1 MVRKALILTILTVG
15 AIALTS
21 CHRSRVQN
29 PLAGLDSKQPDK
41 VLFDRA
47 MDAMKKGKYE
57 VSRTV
62 LQTLINTYPD
72 SEYIARAKLAV
83 GDSWY
88 AEGGSSGLSQ
98 AEIEFKDFI
107 TFFPNVPEAAEAQ
120 LKVANIHYRQMEK
133 PDRDFTHARRAEDE
147 YRNLILQFPDS
158 KLVPEAKQRLRQV
171 QEVLAE
177 REFRI
182 GRFYFLRQSWP
193 ASIAR
198 LKTLADSYPLY
209 SQADEAL
216 YMLGNAFESEID
228 VTRRAK
234 GVNEVQKAKAIDEF
248 TNRAAEAYSHLVSR
262 YPVMERAEDAKRR
275 LQALGRPVPTPT
287 AEAIAQNRSE
297 FESRGETGTM
307 GKMMGNFRRAPD
319 MSQTAKIGEPNL
331 TGTKD
336 SSAPEFLR
344 HVQDTM
350 LGKTGGKE
358 SSAVSVETVGKGAP
372 PANQPAPRSDQGEG
386 QEQQGQAQEQ
396 QGQTQQEQ
404 QGQTQ
409 EQPGQAKEQPGA
421 QQAPS
426 QEQELPGKAA
436 EQVQP
441 NEQQPA
447 NSGIG
452 ELQTLPQQGSPQ
464 QPAVQQSPPP
474 AQPPSGADNNPA
486 QPPKQVN
493 DAQTAPPQGQAEQT
507 SEPAATD
514 QAKSDD
520 QSSAATLNKKN
531 SSSSKKKKNKKV
543 PPQS

>member
-1 MVRKALILTILTVG
+1 MFRKVLILAVLSL
-15 AIALTS
+15 ASFALTS
-21 CHRSRVQN
+21 CHHSRVQN

-47 MDAMKKGKYE
+47 MEAMKKGKYE

-98 AEIEFKDFI
+98 AEVEYKDFI

-182 GRFYFLRQSWP
+182 GRFYYLRQSWP
-193 ASIAR
+193 AAIAR
-198 LKTLADSYPLY
+198 LKTLTDSYPLY

-216 YMLGNAFESEID
+216 YMLGNAFESEIEL
-228 VTRRAK
+228 TRRAK
-234 GVNEVQKAKAIDEF
+234 VNEVQKAKAIQEF
-248 TNRAAEAYSHLVSR
+248 TNRASEAYSRLVSR
-262 YPVMERAEDAKRR
+262 YPVMERAADAKRR
-275 LQALGRPVPTPT
+275 LQAMGQPVPTPT
-287 AEAIAQNRSE
+287 TEAIAQNRAE
-297 FESRGETGTM
+297 MESRGETGKI
-307 GKMMGNFRRAPD
+307 GAIMGNFRRAPD
-319 MSQTAKIGEPNL
+319 MSQTAKVGEPNL
-331 TGTKD
+331 SGTKD

-350 LGKTGGKE
+350 LGKPASKE
-358 SSAVSVETVGKGAP
+358 SGTVSAETVGKGAP
-372 PANQPAPRSDQGEG
+372 PANQPVPRSDQGQS
-386 QEQQGQAQEQ
+386 QEQPSQAQEQ
-396 QGQTQQEQ
+396 QGQTQEQ
-404 QGQTQ
+404 QGQSQ
-409 EQPGQAKEQPGA
+409 EQPQ
-421 QQAPS
+421 
-426 QEQELPGKAA
+426 GKAA

-441 NEQQPA
+441 QEQQPA
-447 NSGIG
+447 DSNIP
-452 ELQTLPQQGSPQ
+452 ELQPLPQPEQQGAPQ
-464 QPAVQQSPPP
+464 QPTVPQSPP
-474 AQPPSGADNNPA
+474 ASQSLGTSSNDPS

-493 DAQTAPPQGQAEQT
+493 DAVPQGEAEQT
-507 SEPAATD
+507 SQPAAAGE
-514 QAKSDD
+514 QQKPAE
-520 QSSAATLNKKN
+520 QSSTTPLNKKN
-531 SSSSKKKKNKKV
+531 SSSSKKKKDKKDKQP